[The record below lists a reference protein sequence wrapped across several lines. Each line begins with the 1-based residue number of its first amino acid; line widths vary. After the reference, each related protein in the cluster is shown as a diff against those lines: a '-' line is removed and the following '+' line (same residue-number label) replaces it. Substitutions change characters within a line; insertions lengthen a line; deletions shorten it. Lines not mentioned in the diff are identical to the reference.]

1 MLFPHQ
7 MLSNDHVECSLQF
20 PSFGAI
26 RVSGIA
32 THVSRSRFKIS
43 LARAACSDWLVRLD
57 PGAEAR
63 IEIPLP
69 GGRKYGGRLMTCKG
83 EVRQWT
89 LQSDSSVV
97 VDLTVRSFAIRETD
111 PPAAESGSMHL
122 LRRAKGAGE

>member
-7 MLSNDHVECSLQF
+7 VLTNDHVECSLQF
-20 PSFGAI
+20 PSFGDI
-26 RVSGIA
+26 KVPGIA

-43 LARAACSDWLVRLD
+43 LKRAACSEWLVRLD

-69 GGRKYGGRLMTCKG
+69 GGRKFGERLMTCKG
-83 EVRQWT
+83 ELRQWT
-89 LQSDSSVV
+89 LQPDSNVV
-97 VDLTVRSFAIRETD
+97 VDLTVRSFAIREAD
-111 PPAAESGSMHL
+111 PPVSKSGSVHL